1 MKRLQNFSVPHLF
14 LNERGR
20 ERERES
26 RARVAGNSHVDK
38 MEGERS
44 EKNPSGVRAGV
55 VIMGI

>member
-1 MKRLQNFSVPHLF
+1 VVDCCIVVYLTLRQQQDCGGGESK
-14 LNERGR
+14 
-20 ERERES
+20 S

-44 EKNPSGVRAGV
+44 EKNPSGVRAGL